1 MKILYTGWYT
11 AQNDDL
17 SKGNR
22 CLTDYW
28 ILGCPMLGQPHV
40 DQVLFAFEKLT
51 PNGWNMRFN
60 HQKPRPD
67 VKGTRMEYRFPTF
80 YRPTG
85 SHEACET
92 LWNCQPSQHWRLGD
106 EWLGWESACVTFP
119 WCPIWLPVGGNHTLA
134 VPSMESH
141 QKKWKRWPKRYQNEN
156 KNDSNMFMHF
166 QNGGFDD
173 TYTWQSFVENVTWP
187 EKRALSCCVYV
198 DMRA

>member
-1 MKILYTGWYT
+1 MKILYAGWYT
-11 AQNDDL
+11 AQNGDL

-60 HQKPRPD
+60 HQKTWPD

-80 YRPTG
+80 YRPIG

-106 EWLGWESACVTFP
+106 EWLGWESAYVTFP
-119 WCPIWLPVGGNHTLA
+119 WCPIWLTVGGNPGMHSWPHSCSSLDGE
-134 VPSMESH
+134 PP
-141 QKKWKRWPKRYQNEN
+141 KKLKQVAKTISKREQ
-156 KNDSNMFMHF
+156 NDSNMFIHF
-166 QNGGFDD
+166 QNGGSITLTLGRFLWKAMRKYSLFDG
-173 TYTWQSFVENVTWP
+173 
-187 EKRALSCCVYV
+187 
-198 DMRA
+198 

>member
-1 MKILYTGWYT
+1 
-11 AQNDDL
+11 
-17 SKGNR
+17 
-22 CLTDYW
+22 
-28 ILGCPMLGQPHV
+28 MLGQ
-40 DQVLFAFEKLT
+40 LT

-60 HQKPRPD
+60 HQKTRPD
-67 VKGTRMEYRFPTF
+67 VKGTRMKYRFPTF

-141 QKKWKRWPKRYQNEN
+141 QKKWNRWPKRYQNEN
-156 KNDSNMFMHF
+156 KNDSNMFIHF

-173 TYTWQSFVENVTWP
+173 TYTWQIFVENDAKVQPLWWLTYYMARKTGAVMLCLCRYACIILWMGEVSVVAQTS
-187 EKRALSCCVYV
+187 EKESETRHW
-198 DMRA
+198 